1 MQIGRTRLL
10 SISIGLIIVLAFQGR
25 LAAFDTSAPAASN
38 AAVSTKDV
46 PIEFWNREI
55 VVLRTTIAGADSET
69 RAERVVEH
77 LNELPLNTRG
87 RDITVLPFNVEGLEG
102 MAFEHDGR
110 VLFFLSTGD
119 LDKESGETLEEAS
132 QRAVRSLDEALEA
145 RIAERSWPVIR
156 SALFFTVVGLVL
168 LVVAV
173 VLIWT
178 AHARLTALLR
188 RRERLIRTPLQLF
201 SIDLRPPLDGLLY
214 AVMRTI
220 AATLIIAAIY
230 LWASLSLRRFPY
242 TQPWGVKLGRYVVHL
257 FQQFGTSALHSLPG
271 LFAVIVIFFLTRWI
285 VRLART
291 FFDQVVLGRIRVSWL
306 DPEVAQATQRIL
318 TGIAWILAIV
328 VAYPYI
334 PGSGTDA
341 FKGISVFVGL
351 MISLG
356 STGIINQVM
365 SGLFVVY
372 SRALK
377 PGEWVQVNDV
387 EGEVLEVGLLA
398 GKIRTVEGQEVTMPN
413 SVLVGTATK
422 NYTRLGYPDGMIVSC
437 TVTIGY
443 DAPWRQV
450 EGLLLLA
457 ADRTPSVRK
466 QPGPYV
472 LQRQL
477 SDFYVAYTLIA
488 RITDAKR
495 RIEILSDLHAHV
507 QDAFNEFGVQ
517 IMSPHFMMQPQGV
530 VGVPP
535 SKWHAPPA
543 VADALGPGTAQRAQ
557 AADAGK

>member
-1 MQIGRTRLL
+1 
-10 SISIGLIIVLAFQGR
+10 
-25 LAAFDTSAPAASN
+25 
-38 AAVSTKDV
+38 
-46 PIEFWNREI
+46 
-55 VVLRTTIAGADSET
+55 
-69 RAERVVEH
+69 
-77 LNELPLNTRG
+77 
-87 RDITVLPFNVEGLEG
+87 
-102 MAFEHDGR
+102 
-110 VLFFLSTGD
+110 
-119 LDKESGETLEEAS
+119 
-132 QRAVRSLDEALEA
+132 
-145 RIAERSWPVIR
+145 
-156 SALFFTVVGLVL
+156 
-168 LVVAV
+168 
-173 VLIWT
+173 
-178 AHARLTALLR
+178 
-188 RRERLIRTPLQLF
+188 
-201 SIDLRPPLDGLLY
+201 
-214 AVMRTI
+214 MRTI

-398 GKIRTVEGQEVTMPN
+398 GKIRTVEGQEITMPN

-495 RIEILSDLHAHV
+495 RIEI
-507 QDAFNEFGVQ
+507 
-517 IMSPHFMMQPQGV
+517 
-530 VGVPP
+530 
-535 SKWHAPPA
+535 
-543 VADALGPGTAQRAQ
+543 
-557 AADAGK
+557 